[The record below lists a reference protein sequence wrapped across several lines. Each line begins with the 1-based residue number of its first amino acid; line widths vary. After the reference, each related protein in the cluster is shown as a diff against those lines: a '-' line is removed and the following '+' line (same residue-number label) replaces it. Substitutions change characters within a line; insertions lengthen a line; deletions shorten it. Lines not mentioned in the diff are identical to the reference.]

1 MGIQES
7 VSINHWM
14 VSLGAVRVEQFVNI
28 ATNDDGPDKHGFKV
42 FDKPTKK
49 RKIIN
54 LYKDGL
60 SVAQIVEQT
69 QSARRTVRQVLVNA
83 GLEEKGELH
92 AQKQVVQIDDAGNE
106 CRVFKSANEAG
117 EFFHVTANSIR
128 RACNGKIKIKKNI
141 LRYRGAD

>member
-1 MGIQES
+1 
-7 VSINHWM
+7 M

-28 ATNDDGPDKHGFKV
+28 AMNNDGPDKHGFKV

-49 RKIIN
+49 SKIIN
-54 LYKDGL
+54 LYKAGL

-92 AQKQVVQIDDAGNE
+92 AQKEVVQIDDVGNE
-106 CRVFKSANEAG
+106 CRVFNNANEAG

-128 RACNGKIKIKKNI
+128 RACSGKIKIKKNI
-141 LRYRGAD
+141 LRYKEVIEDGQ